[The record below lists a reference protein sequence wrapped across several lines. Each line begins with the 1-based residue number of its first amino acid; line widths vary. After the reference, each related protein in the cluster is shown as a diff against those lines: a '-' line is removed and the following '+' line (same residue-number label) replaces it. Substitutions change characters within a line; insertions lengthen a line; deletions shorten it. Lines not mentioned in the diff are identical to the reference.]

1 MREVLQTRAGRGLQL
16 TLVTAVMAECAVN
29 MEIMGFREK
38 CRRVSCSCFL
48 LSENVNMLLEIL
60 VLESQG

>member
-29 MEIMGFREK
+29 MEIM
-38 CRRVSCSCFL
+38 
-48 LSENVNMLLEIL
+48 
-60 VLESQG
+60 